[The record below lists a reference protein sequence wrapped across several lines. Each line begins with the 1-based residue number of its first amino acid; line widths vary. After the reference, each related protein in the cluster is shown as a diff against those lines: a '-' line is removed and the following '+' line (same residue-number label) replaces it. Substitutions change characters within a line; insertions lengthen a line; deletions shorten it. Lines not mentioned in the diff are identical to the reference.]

1 MAAYIIAEISITDP
15 VEYEEYKKLTPAT
28 VAAYDGAFKVRGAK
42 AESLEG
48 NWEPGRVVILQFP
61 SIERAKEWWSSEA
74 YSEAKGIRQ
83 RAALSKMI
91 VVEGV

>member
-28 VAAYDGAFKVRGAK
+28 VAAYDGTFVVRGAK
-42 AESLEG
+42 TESLEG

-61 SIERAKEWWSSEA
+61 SVQRAKEWWSSEA
-74 YSEAKGIRQ
+74 YAKAKGIRQ
-83 RAALSKMI
+83 RASLSKMI